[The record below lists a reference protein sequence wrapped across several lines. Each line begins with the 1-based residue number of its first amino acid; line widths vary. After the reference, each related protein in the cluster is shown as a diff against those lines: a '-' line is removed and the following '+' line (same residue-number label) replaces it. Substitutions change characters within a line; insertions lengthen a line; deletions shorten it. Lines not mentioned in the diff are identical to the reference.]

1 MTIDAIEERESSTS
15 AGDPA
20 GQRRSVVLYSPDR
33 DFCLSLSMMWKDE
46 FDLVTTTDDDM
57 IFALVQSI
65 QPDVLLAEARP
76 TVRLQRKF
84 EFLKARFPK
93 LRIVMICTAEIKND
107 DFSEHLGH
115 FVDAMYSEPIDIVKF
130 GKCVHSMEW
139 TL

>member
-1 MTIDAIEERESSTS
+1 MMIDAIAERGRSRS

-20 GQRRSVVLYSPDR
+20 GQKRSVVLYSPDP

-57 IFALVQSI
+57 INTLVQSI
-65 QPDVLLAEARP
+65 QPDVLLAEAMP
-76 TVRLQRKF
+76 TLRLQRKF
-84 EFLKARFPK
+84 EFLKARIPE

-107 DFSEHLGH
+107 EFSERLRR
-115 FVDAMYSEPIDIVKF
+115 FVDAMYTEPLDIVKF
-130 GKCVHSMEW
+130 CKCVHSLEW